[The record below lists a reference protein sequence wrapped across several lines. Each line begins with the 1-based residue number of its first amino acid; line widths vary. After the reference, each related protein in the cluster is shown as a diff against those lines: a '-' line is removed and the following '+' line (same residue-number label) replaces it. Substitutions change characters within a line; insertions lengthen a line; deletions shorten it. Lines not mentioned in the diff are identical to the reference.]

1 MLYLIYYIIM
11 NNKNTEK
18 KIINNEAILNL
29 NILTSY
35 SIDFENDEKK
45 NIKNIFDE
53 LVLIKELFNTLNSIE
68 ILKLF
73 LYKNENNFKIITTI
87 FLNIFKYL
95 SEEYINNYEY
105 LLIIFELLKLY
116 KNKYYIF
123 DIIKNKNINLSNF
136 YFSLKSYLIILSKK
150 SELIKL
156 LLLIKNINIDINDL
170 NLLFNMLSKEFSNYL
185 TFENVYD
192 KLLDCLSINDFNLN
206 LIKENK
212 KNLKIYYSTIYK
224 NLNDLY
230 DFNDFNKYKV
240 NSIIIAYFRK
250 LLKSIEKIKT
260 IS

>member
-1 MLYLIYYIIM
+1 M
-11 NNKNTEK
+11 NDKNIDK
-18 KIINNEAILNL
+18 KVINNGDILNL

-45 NIKNIFDE
+45 NIKNIFED
-53 LVLIKELFNTLNSIE
+53 LILIKELFNKKNSIE

-73 LYKNENNFKIITTI
+73 LYKNDNNLKIFAII

-105 LLIIFELLKLY
+105 LLIVFELLKLY
-116 KNKYYIF
+116 KNKYFIF

-136 YFSLKSYLIILSKK
+136 YISLKSYLIILSKK
-150 SELIKL
+150 SELINL
-156 LLLIKNINIDINDL
+156 LLLIKNTNILHNDL
-170 NLLFNMLSKEFSNYL
+170 NLLFNMLSKDFSNYIS
-185 TFENVYD
+185 FENVYD
-192 KLLDCLSINDFNLN
+192 KLLECVFINDFNLN

-212 KNLKIYYSTIYK
+212 KNLKIYYTTIYK

-230 DFNDFNKYKV
+230 YFNDFNKYKV
-240 NSIIIAYFRK
+240 NSKIIIYFYK

>member
-1 MLYLIYYIIM
+1 M
-11 NNKNTEK
+11 NDKNIDK
-18 KIINNEAILNL
+18 KVINNGDILNL

-45 NIKNIFDE
+45 NIKNIFED
-53 LVLIKELFNTLNSIE
+53 LILIKELFNKKNSIE

-73 LYKNENNFKIITTI
+73 LYKNDNNFKIFAII

-105 LLIIFELLKLY
+105 LLIVFELLKLY
-116 KNKYYIF
+116 KNKYFIL

-136 YFSLKSYLIILSKK
+136 YISLKSYLIILSKK

-156 LLLIKNINIDINDL
+156 LLLIKNTNILHNDL
-170 NLLFNMLSKEFSNYL
+170 NLLFNMLSKDFSNYIS
-185 TFENVYD
+185 FENVYD
-192 KLLDCLSINDFNLN
+192 KLLECVFINDFNLN

-212 KNLKIYYSTIYK
+212 KNLKIYYITIYK

-230 DFNDFNKYKV
+230 YFNDFNKYKV
-240 NSIIIAYFRK
+240 NSKIIIYFYK